1 MDSFRQAQDEAFR
14 QTQGGSAAESLAVS
28 EAEATSADTREA
40 LEARVLERIDPEAI
54 AQLASDLIRAE
65 SENPGGTEEATAQ
78 RLGVSFRVM
87 GAQVDVDYVE
97 PGRPNLVVRMG
108 PNNGEGGILFL
119 GHSDVVPAGEGWSG
133 DPFIPRREGD
143 DIIGR
148 GATDMKGGIASVVAA
163 MHAVNAE
170 APEIP
175 MTFVCTVDEEVD
187 ARGARHYIQTVS
199 PANYAG
205 CVVAE
210 PTSLVTITAAR
221 GATNLRVDIEGA
233 SAHAGKPEE
242 GASAIYAAADVIA
255 LIEADHK
262 AIHDTAHPVLGS
274 GDWNVGMIEGGHG
287 TSIVPDRCTLSIDRR
302 TLPDEHPEAI
312 LEQLLDAAR
321 TRTAEK
327 DRPGADRIHF
337 TGEVEMTMPGF
348 LTDPESD
355 FVCCVRDAVREVGG
369 NGDAGVWSAACEG
382 GFMAQHHKTPT
393 IVLGPG
399 DITGQAHQPDERV
412 SVTELHTAARA
423 FALIALRIG
432 AVAGGPTQ
440 G

>member
-1 MDSFRQAQDEAFR
+1 MDSFRQDQGAGGAQGMDGAL
-14 QTQGGSAAESLAVS
+14 AARIL
-28 EAEATSADTREA
+28 D
-40 LEARVLERIDPEAI
+40 RIDPEAI
-54 AQLASDLIRAE
+54 AQLTSDLIRAD
-65 SENPGGTEEATAQ
+65 SENPGGNEEAVAQ

-87 GAQVDVDYVE
+87 GAQVDVSYVE
-97 PGRPNLVVRMG
+97 QGRPNLIARVG

-133 DPFIPRREGD
+133 DPFVPRRVGD

-148 GATDMKGGIASVVAA
+148 GATDMKGGIAAVVAA
-163 MHAVNAE
+163 MHAVHAE
-170 APEIP
+170 APHIP

-187 ARGARHYIQTVS
+187 AKGALHYIDTVA
-199 PANYAG
+199 PAKYAG
-205 CVVAE
+205 CIVAE
-210 PTSLVTITAAR
+210 PTALVTITAAR

-233 SAHAGKPEE
+233 SAHAGKPEA
-242 GASAIYAAADVIA
+242 GASAIYAAADVITVV
-255 LIEADHK
+255 ERDHK
-262 AIHDTAHPVLGS
+262 AMHDTAHPVLGP
-274 GDWNVGMIEGGHG
+274 GDWNVGTIEGGHG

-302 TLPDEHPEAI
+302 TLPHEDPEQI
-312 LEQLLDAAR
+312 LANLLSEAR
-321 TRTAEK
+321 ALTTERA
-327 DRPGADRIHF
+327 RPGAERIRF

-348 LTDPESD
+348 VTDPETE

-369 NGDAGVWSAACEG
+369 SGDAGVWTAACEG
-382 GFMAQHHKTPT
+382 GFIAQHHNTPT

-412 SVTELHTAARA
+412 SVTELHIAARA

-432 AVAGGPTQ
+432 AVAGGPND

>member
-1 MDSFRQAQDEAFR
+1 MSTFRQAQGTGVLVDTFR
-14 QTQGGSAAESLAVS
+14 QAAPVPDAQSQ
-28 EAEATSADTREA
+28 AE

-65 SENPGGTEEATAQ
+65 SENPGGTEEAVAQ

-87 GAQVDVDYVE
+87 GAQVEVSYVE
-97 PGRPNLVVRMG
+97 PERPNLVVRVG

-133 DPFIPRREGD
+133 DPFVPRREGD

-163 MHAVNAE
+163 MHAINAE

-187 ARGARHYIQTVS
+187 AKGAQHYIETVA

-205 CVVAE
+205 CIVAE
-210 PTSLVTITAAR
+210 PTGLVTITAAR

-255 LIEADHK
+255 AVEADHK
-262 AIHDTAHPVLGS
+262 ALHDTAHPVLGS
-274 GDWNVGMIEGGHG
+274 GDWSVGLIEGGHG

-312 LEQLLDAAR
+312 LEGLLENAR
-321 TRTAEK
+321 ARTAET
-327 DRPGADRIHF
+327 DRPGASRIHF

-382 GFMAQHHKTPT
+382 GFLAKHHNTPT

-399 DITGQAHQPDERV
+399 DLTGQAHQPDERV
-412 SVTELHTAARA
+412 SVTELHIAARA

-432 AVAGGPTQ
+432 AITGGPIN